1 MTPAPENRAV
11 IAGPPRL
18 HETTRL
24 QTGMLL
30 SVGIHVF
37 VIFGL
42 GFSMPPPK
50 KMNDIVPRLDVV
62 LVNAKTLAKPE
73 KAEALAQVNL
83 DGGGN
88 TEAAKRLKSP
98 LPPVDTAPVAEAR
111 IEQRA
116 KKTAQ
121 KKAVERAEQ
130 EAQKKVEE
138 LEQEAQTLLSRIKPS
153 PQAVPVRSAKTEAPE
168 PAPQADTGAL
178 LQRSL
183 AIARLEAEIA
193 REWEEYQKR
202 PRRMFLGARV
212 QEYIFARYVEDW
224 RAKVERVGNLNY
236 PQAAREQ
243 KIYGSL
249 TLTVAIKA
257 DGGVEK
263 VEINRSSGHKMLDAA
278 AVKIV
283 ELASPFAAFSEDVKK
298 KADILEITRTWT
310 FTRADEL
317 ISSAGGN

>member
-1 MTPAPENRAV
+1 MTPAPESRAV
-11 IAGPPRL
+11 VAGPPL

-30 SVGIHVF
+30 SVGLHVF

-50 KMNDIVPRLDVV
+50 KMDNIVPRLDVV
-62 LVNAKTLAKPE
+62 LVNAKTQSKPE

-88 TEAAKRLKSP
+88 IDVAKRLKSP
-98 LPPVDTAPVAEAR
+98 LPPIESAPVTEAR

-116 KKTAQ
+116 KKVAP
-121 KKAVERAEQ
+121 KKAVEKAET
-130 EAQKKVEE
+130 EAQKKVEQ
-138 LEQEAQTLLSRIKPS
+138 LEQEAKTLLSRLEPS
-153 PQAVPVRSAKTEAPE
+153 PLTVPARPLKTEEPE

-193 REWEEYQKR
+193 REWEEYQRR
-202 PRRMFLGARV
+202 PRRAFLGARV
-212 QEYIFARYVEDW
+212 QEYMFARYVEDW
-224 RAKVERVGNLNY
+224 RSKVERVGNLNY

-257 DGGVEK
+257 DGSVEK
-263 VEINRSSGHKMLDAA
+263 VEINRSSGHKILDAA
-278 AVKIV
+278 AVRII
-283 ELASPFAAFSEDVKK
+283 ELASPFAAFTQDIKT